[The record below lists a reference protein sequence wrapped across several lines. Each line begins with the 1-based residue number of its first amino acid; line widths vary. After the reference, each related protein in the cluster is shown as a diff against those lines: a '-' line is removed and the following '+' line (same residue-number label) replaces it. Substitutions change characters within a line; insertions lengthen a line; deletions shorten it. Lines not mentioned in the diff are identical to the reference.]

1 MNQDPQIRRNPDG
14 SIDTKYYME
23 KGRDCRSHAAR
34 GLVARA
40 KYAAGKSI
48 GKVSGNRRH
57 LRRGRRL
64 LSTSALTT

>member
-40 KYAAGKSI
+40 GLAIRQGLPKTANASDGIVAAHRTL
-48 GKVSGNRRH
+48 V
-57 LRRGRRL
+57 
-64 LSTSALTT
+64 T